1 MALTYPC
8 YWLRKDAKSEWYWVY
23 YAKNGEAIG
32 RSSESYKEYDDCMH
46 SVGLMQGSGDDPVY
60 YNA

>member
-8 YWLRKDAKSEWYWVY
+8 YWIRKDSKEEWYWVY

-32 RSSESYKEYDDCMH
+32 RSSESYKDYDDCYH
-46 SVGLMQGSGDDPVY
+46 GIELMKGSGNDTVFVTK
-60 YNA
+60 